1 MVRILSFFILFFF
14 FILSVQAQT
23 VQRKTILDFKE
34 ELGLTKEQEERIGK
48 IVRDFEKRVKDIND
62 KMVKV
67 DGEIRKLLEEN
78 GDIKE
83 VEKKVRELFQLR
95 ATAVIEEIKAG
106 REIDKVLNA
115 EQREKWR
122 KIRIGGK

>member
-1 MVRILSFFILFFF
+1 MVRILSFFILFFL

-106 REIDKVLNA
+106 REIDKILNA

-122 KIRIGGK
+122 KIKVGGK